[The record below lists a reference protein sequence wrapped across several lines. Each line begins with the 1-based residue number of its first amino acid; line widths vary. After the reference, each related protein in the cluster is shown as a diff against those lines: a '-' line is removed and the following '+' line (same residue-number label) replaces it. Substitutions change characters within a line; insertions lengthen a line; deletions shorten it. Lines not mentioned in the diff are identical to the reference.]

1 MLPENTK
8 AAEQSILA
16 RELDLEGLH
25 HFSLRDFLSETF
37 KSYSWSQIE
46 TRLAVGTE
54 LTTPNL
60 TIGMA
65 QFPRPWLF
73 VRILSATLLAYFI
86 FLLVLSI
93 YQEVA
98 INAIPALIFTGC
110 FAVPFA
116 VLTLFFEINTPR
128 NISIFQ
134 VVKLVMIGG
143 ALSFLLSFLLF
154 DLFPL
159 YKVYAASSAGLI
171 EELAKIFVVVFMG
184 RHFIK
189 ARHSY
194 SLNGLLYG
202 ASIGTGFAAFE
213 SAGYALVA
221 GLDNNSFAALNM
233 SILLRGFLAPFMHI
247 TWTAIAAGAYWL
259 AFREC
264 GSFWRS
270 FIKVRFL
277 ALFVISIMLHFIWNF
292 DFGASELISN
302 FRFLVIGLMSWV
314 ICFMLAA
321 TGYKEIKNTCV
332 ANATEFS

>member
-8 AAEQSILA
+8 TAEQSILA

-25 HFSLRDFLSETF
+25 HFSLRDFLSDTF
-37 KSYSWSQIE
+37 KSYSWSEIE

-54 LTTPNL
+54 FTTPNL

-86 FLLVLSI
+86 FLLVLNI

-98 INAIPALIFTGC
+98 MNAIPALIFTGC

-143 ALSFLLSFLLF
+143 AFSFLVSFLLF

-159 YKVYAASSAGLI
+159 YMVYGASSAGLI
-171 EELAKIFVVVFMG
+171 EELAKIFVVVFVG
-184 RHFIK
+184 RNFIK
-189 ARHSY
+189 TRHSY
-194 SLNGLLYG
+194 GLNGLLYG
-202 ASIGTGFAAFE
+202 AAIGTGFAAFE
-213 SAGYALVA
+213 SAGYALGA
-221 GLDNNSFAALNM
+221 GLDNNSFAALNT
-233 SILLRGFLAPFMHI
+233 SIWMRGFLAPFMHI
-247 TWTAIAAGAYWL
+247 TWTAIAAGGYWL

-264 GSFWRS
+264 GSFWKS

-277 ALFVISIMLHFIWNF
+277 ALFVISIALHFVWNF
-292 DFGASELISN
+292 DIGNSQLISIL
-302 FRFLVIGLMSWV
+302 RFLVIGLMSWV
-314 ICFMLAA
+314 ICFLLAA
-321 TGYKEIKNTCV
+321 TGYKEIKNTCN
-332 ANATEFS
+332 ANLVQTS

>member
-1 MLPENTK
+1 MQPEKIKTTQ
-8 AAEQSILA
+8 QSILA

-25 HFSLRDFLSETF
+25 HFSVREFLSETF
-37 KSYSWSQIE
+37 KSYSWSEIE
-46 TRLAVGTE
+46 TRLSVGTE
-54 LTTPNL
+54 LTTPP
-60 TIGMA
+60 ICMGMA

-93 YQEVA
+93 YQDVA

-128 NISIFQ
+128 NVSIFQ
-134 VVKLVMIGG
+134 VIKLVMIGG
-143 ALSFLLSFLLF
+143 AFSFLLSFLLF
-154 DLFPL
+154 DFFPL
-159 YKVYAASSAGLI
+159 YKIYAASSAGLI
-171 EELAKIFVVVFMG
+171 EELAKIFAVVFMA
-184 RHFIK
+184 RNFIK
-189 ARHSY
+189 TRHSY
-194 SLNGLLYG
+194 SVNGLLYG
-202 ASIGTGFAAFE
+202 AAIGTGFAAFE

-233 SILLRGFLAPFMHI
+233 SIWLRGFLAPFMHI
-247 TWTAIAAGAYWL
+247 TWTAIAGGAYWL

-264 GSFWRS
+264 GSFWKS

-277 ALFVISIMLHFIWNF
+277 ALFVISIILHFLWNF
-292 DFGASELISN
+292 EIGSSELVSN
-302 FRFLVIGLMSWV
+302 LRFLAIGLVSWI

-321 TGYKEIKNTCV
+321 TGYKEIKNSCDL
-332 ANATEFS
+332 NLSQSS

>member
-1 MLPENTK
+1 MLPEKTK
-8 AAEQSILA
+8 TTEPSLLA

-25 HFSLRDFLSETF
+25 HFSLREFVSETF
-37 KSYSWSQIE
+37 KSYSWSEIE
-46 TRLAVGTE
+46 GRLAVGTE
-54 LTTPNL
+54 FTTPNL
-60 TIGMA
+60 SIGMA
-65 QFPRPWLF
+65 QFPKPWLF

-86 FLLVLSI
+86 FLLVLNI

-128 NISIFQ
+128 NVSIFQ

-143 ALSFLLSFLLF
+143 AFSFLLSFLLF

-184 RHFIK
+184 RNIMK
-189 ARHSY
+189 TRHSY

-202 ASIGTGFAAFE
+202 AAIGTGFASFE

-264 GSFWRS
+264 GNFWKS

-292 DFGASELISN
+292 DIGDSELISN
-302 FRFLVIGLMSWV
+302 LRFLAIGLMSWI
-314 ICFMLAA
+314 ICFMIAA
-321 TGYKEIKNTCV
+321 TGYREIKNACIQNS
-332 ANATEFS
+332 A

>member
-1 MLPENTK
+1 MLPETTK
-8 AAEQSILA
+8 STERSLLA

-25 HFSLRDFLSETF
+25 HFSLREFVSETF
-37 KSYSWSQIE
+37 KSYSWSAIE

-54 LTTPNL
+54 FTTPNL
-60 TIGMA
+60 TISMA

-98 INAIPALIFTGC
+98 MNAIPALIFTGC
-110 FAVPFA
+110 FSVPFA
-116 VLTLFFEINTPR
+116 VLILFFEINTPR
-128 NISIFQ
+128 NVSIFQ
-134 VVKLVMIGG
+134 VIKLLMIGG
-143 ALSFLLSFLLF
+143 AFSFLLSFLLF

-159 YKVYAASSAGLI
+159 YKVYGASSAGLI
-171 EELAKIFVVVFMG
+171 EELAKICAVVFMG
-184 RHFIK
+184 RNFIK
-189 ARHSY
+189 SRHSY

-202 ASIGTGFAAFE
+202 AAIGTGFAAFE

-233 SILLRGFLAPFMHI
+233 SIWMRGFLAPFMHI
-247 TWTAIAAGAYWL
+247 TWTAIAGCAYWL
-259 AFREC
+259 AFKEC
-264 GSFWRS
+264 GSFWKS

-277 ALFVISIMLHFIWNF
+277 ALFVVSIMLHFIWNF
-292 DFGASELISN
+292 DIGDSELISN
-302 FRFLVIGLMSWV
+302 LRFLVIGVVSWV

-321 TGYKEIKNTCV
+321 TGYKEIKNTFA
-332 ANATEFS
+332 ANAT

>member
-1 MLPENTK
+1 MSPDKPTTTQ
-8 AAEQSILA
+8 QSILA

-25 HFSLRDFLSETF
+25 HFSLREFVSETF
-37 KSYSWSQIE
+37 KSYSWSEIE

-54 LTTPNL
+54 FTTPKL
-60 TIGMA
+60 SMGMA

-86 FLLVLSI
+86 FLLVLNI

-134 VVKLVMIGG
+134 IIKLLIIGG
-143 ALSFLLSFLLF
+143 AFSFLLSFLLF

-159 YKVYAASSAGLI
+159 YKVYGASAAGLI
-171 EELAKIFVVVFMG
+171 EELAKIFAAVFMG
-184 RHFIK
+184 RNFIK
-189 ARHSY
+189 SHHSH
-194 SLNGLLYG
+194 SINGLLYG
-202 ASIGTGFAAFE
+202 AAIGTGFAAFE

-221 GLDNNSFAALNM
+221 GLDNNSFAALNA
-233 SILLRGFLAPFMHI
+233 SIWMRGFLAPFMHI
-247 TWTAIAAGAYWL
+247 TWTAIATGAYWL
-259 AFREC
+259 AFRGC
-264 GSFWRS
+264 GSFWKS
-270 FIKVRFL
+270 FIQVRFL
-277 ALFVISIMLHFIWNF
+277 ALFVISIMLHFLWNF
-292 DFGASELISN
+292 DLGDSELIGIL
-302 FRFLVIGLMSWV
+302 RFLAIGLVSWI

-321 TGYKEIKNTCV
+321 TGYKEIKQTCA
-332 ANATEFS
+332 ANASQSS